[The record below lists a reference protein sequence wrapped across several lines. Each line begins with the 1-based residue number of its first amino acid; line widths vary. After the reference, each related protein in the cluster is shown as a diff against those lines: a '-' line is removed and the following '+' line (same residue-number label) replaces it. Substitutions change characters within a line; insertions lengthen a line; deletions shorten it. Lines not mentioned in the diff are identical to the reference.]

1 MTTAAPDSLY
11 LYPDQ
16 QDLLLAALTSNSSSS
31 PMFNTPSLSHHISQ
45 SISSN
50 RRSLPPQSH
59 DTPDSMDSQYGNGT
73 PPPTAALTGSFSDGT
88 PLMGEL
94 EYQDWGEDLDVDN
107 WDYDLGLQVGDADK
121 NMDSYAG
128 TPASASNSGG
138 EKDGEKRKN
147 PPEAEDGSPSA
158 DPHDAEPKRRD
169 DKTAKK
175 PGRKPLTSEPT
186 SKRKAQNRAA
196 QRAFRERKEK
206 HLKDLEQKVADLEKA
221 SESTNHENSRLRAQ
235 VERLQIE
242 LREYRR
248 RLHTVGQS
256 GSPLLGGASKLLS
269 KSSAVGTGGF
279 QFEFPMFGNGLFLR
293 DGESNSGLKSDA
305 LLDRLSAAGG
315 TLAASEELK
324 KSITSTNNGFNQ
336 NQNNDTSSSL
346 QNTPRLNGGQNCAS
360 SPSASSVSQHGPGSS
375 AGTSPEPTNSTAE
388 GTITASPS
396 GDKYI
401 CKSGSLDG
409 ETETTFCEKLSM
421 ACGNPHNPI
430 PKAAQLDSS
439 SSSSSTA
446 TTTNANN
453 NTSTITSFGW
463 LTQQNGGNFDPVL
476 FNDYRDPVNDINS
489 GINMSFFDDAF
500 AIPQTF
506 STDLGSPL
514 GLAQTSK
521 KLDLLAEI
529 DQINDADPDEEEE
542 EVVPADDPKQMLSCN
557 KIWDRISSHPRFV
570 NGELDMDGLCSEL
583 RSKAKCSET
592 GVVVAET
599 DVQEVLTKVGVA
611 HGDILG

>member
-11 LYPDQ
+11 LSPDQ

-59 DTPDSMDSQYGNGT
+59 DTPDSMGSQYGNGT

-94 EYQDWGEDLDVDN
+94 DYQDWGEDLDVDN
-107 WDYDLGLQVGDADK
+107 WGYDLGLSGGDADK
-121 NMDSYAG
+121 NMDGYAG
-128 TPASASNSGG
+128 TPPSASNSGG

-147 PPEAEDGSPSA
+147 PPETDDGSPSA

-221 SESTNHENSRLRAQ
+221 SESTNHENSLLRAQ

-248 RLHTVGQS
+248 RLHTAGQS
-256 GSPLLGGASKLLS
+256 GSPPLGGASNFLGKN
-269 KSSAVGTGGF
+269 SATGTGGF
-279 QFEFPMFGNGLFLR
+279 QFEFPLFGNGLFLR
-293 DGESNSGLKSDA
+293 NAENNSGLKSGA
-305 LLDRLSAAGG
+305 LFDRLNAAGG

-324 KSITSTNNGFNQ
+324 KSITNTNNAFNQ
-336 NQNNDTSSSL
+336 NQNNDLPSSL
-346 QNTPRLNGGQNCAS
+346 QNTPRLNGGLNYAS

-375 AGTSPEPTNSTAE
+375 AGTSPEPTNSTIE
-388 GTITASPS
+388 GTITTAPN

-430 PKAAQLDSS
+430 PKAAQLNS
-439 SSSSSTA
+439 SSSSST
-446 TTTNANN
+446 TTAANTNN
-453 NTSTITSFGW
+453 NTSTNTSLDW

-476 FNDYRDPVNDINS
+476 FNDYREPVNDINS

-506 STDLGSPL
+506 SAGLSSPL
-514 GLAQTSK
+514 DLAQTPK

-557 KIWDRISSHPRFV
+557 KIWDRISNHPRFV
-570 NGELDMDGLCSEL
+570 SGELDMDGLCSEL

-599 DVQEVLTKVGVA
+599 DVQEVLTKAGVA
-611 HGDILG
+611 HKDILG